1 MKPNILCDWG
11 YVFDYLSILELKYN
25 KDDSELNRINYRECW
40 HNTRKQTGNDL
51 FAEITKS
58 KEYNDLYSANL
69 KTFDLV
75 ALAKNN
81 LCHASEVDA
90 ANYNRF
96 LCKKALQEKFFTE
109 VLSEVKIGY

>member
-25 KDDSELNRINYRECW
+25 KNNTELNRLNYRECW
-40 HNTRKQTGNDL
+40 HHIRKQAGNDL
-51 FAEITKS
+51 FDVILKS

-69 KTFDLV
+69 KTFNLIDL
-75 ALAKNN
+75 LKQDYSLGPDIDKNN
-81 LCHASEVDA
+81 YLR
-90 ANYNRF
+90 Y

-109 VLSEVKIGY
+109 GLSEVKIGY